1 MSSDKG
7 GSDLDVL
14 NDLKP
19 QTPDGK
25 PITETKKT
33 LMGLQAPE
41 GYVPDLPP
49 VPGTP
54 SGMAPPPSAS
64 FPLGVFGA
72 NTPSSGRSVPPPP
85 PSQRPRRSSAVPP
98 LPPPLR
104 PGSTLSNPDQTPV
117 TPSAGIAGIPASSR
131 TGAKVDE
138 DRGEDTSPGVPPDA
152 MPPDAMPD
160 TPKSDSGGL
169 GLDSWATLQ
178 PQGVAPRIS
187 VAPAPQISALPSSV
201 ASAAAPASAGSAT
214 GDVGWDDDDDKTQIY
229 DKDTQAAAQSLLQ
242 PVTLLQPG
250 TTSISMPALSGRP
263 PPPMSRP
270 PGAIMPPGML
280 PQTGFSGRTTAPP
293 TPDAG
298 FAMPT
303 QTAPSQ
309 RLPYVFALAAAVIVA
324 VLIWFMLPKK
334 GSLTV
339 TVAGGPGNKELA
351 AVEVIVNNK
360 VRCRASPCE
369 LASLKAGTH
378 YVEVRAAGYQA
389 TAKSAVAVIG
399 GQNAVHNVQLIRA
412 GTGVKVFGEGSG
424 LTLLVDGKEFGPL
437 PQELREMEPGE
448 HVIQVSGG
456 PRYEVFQQR
465 IVIDPDRMTPI
476 GPIKLKVT
484 KGLATI
490 RAGNGADGAEVTL
503 KVGDSR
509 RVLPALPVRLEVETE
524 RSHVLIARKKG
535 FASFEEAITF
545 EDGQAEKTIEIT
557 LTERSTD
564 MPAGRPRRSGA
575 ASGTRAD
582 GTEVAEAPEEVAEPE
597 PTGNATLHL
606 TSTPPSNVLLDGKPL
621 GTTPLRGISVEPGT
635 HRVIFIHGA
644 ERKPKTVEAAPGSD
658 QTVSVSF

>member
-1 MSSDKG
+1 MSTDKG
-7 GSDLDVL
+7 GSDLDVF

-41 GYVPDLPP
+41 VFAASSLPP
-49 VPGTP
+49 VPGST
-54 SGMAPPPSAS
+54 GTNDSAS
-64 FPLGVFGA
+64 G
-72 NTPSSGRSVPPPP
+72 NSSGSGGPQSSGPGSSRSVPPPP
-85 PSQRPRRSSAVPP
+85 PSQRPRRTSGVPP
-98 LPPPLR
+98 LPPPSR
-104 PGSTLSNPDQTPV
+104 PHVTLSRADQTPV
-117 TPSAGIAGIPASSR
+117 TPSAGIPGVPMPAAAR
-131 TGAKVDE
+131 GRLEDE
-138 DRGEDTSPGVPPDA
+138 RAEDTNPGVPPDSI
-152 MPPDAMPD
+152 PD
-160 TPKSDSGGL
+160 TPKSDSGRRDPGGL
-169 GLDSWATLQ
+169 GLDSWATTQ
-178 PQGVAPRIS
+178 PPGTLPRIS
-187 VAPAPQISALPSSV
+187 VPPAPQITALPASL
-201 ASAAAPASAGSAT
+201 ASAAAPAAAGSAS

-242 PVTLLQPG
+242 PA
-250 TTSISMPALSGRP
+250 TTALSLPVIAGRP

-280 PQTGFSGRTTAPP
+280 PQTGFGGRTTVPP
-293 TPDAG
+293 TPDAS
-298 FAMPT
+298 FAMP
-303 QTAPSQ
+303 APAVPSQ
-309 RLPYVFALAAAVIVA
+309 RLPYAFAIAAAVIVA

-339 TVAGGPGNKELA
+339 TVAGPGNKELS
-351 AVEVIVNNK
+351 AVEVIVNSK
-360 VRCRASPCE
+360 VRCRESPCE
-369 LASLKAGTH
+369 LASLKEGIH

-389 TAKSAVAVIG
+389 TAKTAVQVFG

-412 GTGVKVFGEGSG
+412 GTGIKVFGEGSG

-448 HVIQVSGG
+448 HVVQVSGG

-465 IVIDPDRMTPI
+465 IVVDPDRMTPI

-490 RAGNGADGAEVTL
+490 RAGAGAEDAEVTL

-509 RVLPALPVRLEVETE
+509 RVLPALPVRLEVETD
-524 RSHVLIARKKG
+524 RSHILIARKKG
-535 FASFEEAITF
+535 FSTFEEPITF

-557 LTERSTD
+557 LTERSAEAA
-564 MPAGRPRRSGA
+564 PVRPRRVGA
-575 ASGTRAD
+575 ATSPATE
-582 GTEVAEAPEEVAEPE
+582 GTEAPVAEAEEAASEPA
-597 PTGNATLHL
+597 PAGNATLNL

-644 ERKPKTVEAAPGSD
+644 ERKPKTIEAAPGSD
-658 QTVSVSF
+658 QTVSVTF